1 MFVDGINWE
10 NFVSDDF
17 AKLTIGAADVNLQCH
32 PQELARLNSLPLEE
46 ETLGAV
52 NAYGYQLFLTG
63 YSRMVRH
70 KEGELGAFAQMD
82 QDLRAIKSN
91 PRMLSN
97 HKLKGSADTWSAKGR
112 YYRIDYK
119 TCNGQVV
126 IFNIQPLDHIQ
137 KMRDLL
143 ERPCLYRVVK
153 NGEGGWQIGEKIDSA
168 AAGYGAVNGQS
179 NNLTKA
185 TWLMGAHLEFE
196 FGAQVKEYTLFHN
209 PSVGGRGDT
218 WESMQDKFGFTT
230 PVTKLFAS
238 KLLAAQQA
246 NQSIKWVAH
255 SQGGVIFAEAVRTI
269 LKAHKKQTGVLDK
282 QSVAMHGNA
291 NNNYRSKFLFDK
303 AGVEVIANRS
313 NTYDL
318 VYVFAGLNT
327 LNPWRMIG
335 AAVYWRHVFSGSVN
349 QSTHTLQHKDYDAWN
364 REMTSGAG
372 RGRSAIQKGFHA
384 VDQLGRKAIK
394 AIPNHLK

>member
-1 MFVDGINWE
+1 M
-10 NFVSDDF
+10 SDDF
-17 AKLTIGAADVNLQCH
+17 AKLTIGASDVNMQCH
-32 PQELARLNSLPLEE
+32 PQELARLCSEPLVEE
-46 ETLGAV
+46 NFGAV
-52 NAYGYQLFLTG
+52 NDYGYHLLLTG
-63 YSRMVRH
+63 YSNMVIK
-70 KEGELGAFAQMD
+70 KEEGLGYRGRVL
-82 QDLRAIKSN
+82 QDLQAIKAN
-91 PRMLSN
+91 PRMASN
-97 HKLKGSADTWSAKGR
+97 FKLKGGVDTWSTQGR
-112 YYRIDYK
+112 FYRLDYK
-119 TCNGQVV
+119 VCNGQII
-126 IFNIQPLDHIQ
+126 IFNVQPLDFIQ
-137 KMRDLL
+137 KSRDLM
-143 ERPCLYRVVK
+143 ERPCLYHVAK
-153 NGEGGWQIGEKIDSA
+153 NGEGNWKIKEKLEA
-168 AAGYGAVNGQS
+168 AKVGYGAVNGQS

-196 FGAQVKEYTLFHN
+196 FGDQVKEFTLFHN

-230 PVTKLFAS
+230 PVTKLFAE

-269 LKAHKKQTGVLDK
+269 LKKHKKQAGVLDK

-327 LNPWRMIG
+327 LNPWRMLG

-349 QSTHTLQHKDYDAWN
+349 QSTHTMQHKDYDAWN
-364 REMTSGAG
+364 REMTYGAG
-372 RGRSAIQKGFHA
+372 RGRSTVQKGFHA
-384 VDQLGRKAIK
+384 VDRLGRKAVK
-394 AIPNHLK
+394 AIPNYLK

>member
-1 MFVDGINWE
+1 MSE
-10 NFVSDDF
+10 DF
-17 AKLTIGAADVNLQCH
+17 TMLTIGAAGVNMQCS
-32 PQELARLNSLPLEE
+32 PYELARLNSAPLVE

-52 NAYGYQLFLTG
+52 SPYGYQLFMTG
-63 YSRMVRH
+63 YTDMVAK
-70 KEGELGAFAQMD
+70 KEAATGFGARLV
-82 QDLRAIKSN
+82 QDLQSLKAN

-97 HKLKGSADTWSAKGR
+97 FKLKGSVDTWSCNGI
-112 YYRIDYK
+112 YYRMDYK
-119 TCNGQVV
+119 VCNGQVF

-137 KMRDLL
+137 KARDLM
-143 ERPCLYRVVK
+143 EKPCLYQVVK
-153 NGEGGWQIGEKIDSA
+153 NNEGGWQIKNKVDA
-168 AAGYGAVNGQS
+168 ASAGYGAVNGQS

-196 FGAQVKEYTLFHN
+196 FGGQVKEFTLFHN

-246 NQSIKWVAH
+246 GQSIKWVAH
-255 SQGGVIFAEAVRTI
+255 SQGGVIFSEAVRTI
-269 LKAHKKQTGVLDK
+269 LKAHKKQAGVLDK

-291 NNNYRSKFLFDK
+291 NNNFRSKFLFDK
-303 AGVEVIANRS
+303 AGIEVIANRS

-327 LNPWRMIG
+327 LNPWRMLG

-372 RGRSAIQKGFHA
+372 RGRSTFQKGFHA